1 MAKDLSQWSGKR
13 LHFIGIGGAGM
24 SGLARIALSHGIT
37 VSGSDAKD
45 STVLSALQALGAQV
59 WPEHKAVQVD
69 GADFIVYST
78 AIGASNVELTRAKEL
93 QIPLLTRAQALATLM
108 SQDRSIAVAGTHGKT
123 TTSSMLTVALQS
135 CGLDPSFAIGGTL
148 TSSGSNAHKGTG
160 DLFVAEADESD
171 GSFVEYHP
179 NAAIVT
185 NIEHDHVDFFAKP
198 EDVTNAFNSFASTIS
213 QDGILVYCADD
224 AGSAALGSGSKLR
237 SDLTVIS
244 YGTTEGSDLYID
256 SINLLAM
263 GSTARALW
271 KGRLIGTLSL
281 QVPGLHNVL
290 NAGAAL
296 AMGLALGAPAAE
308 LLSGL
313 ASFHGAGRRFE
324 LKGTVH
330 GIRVIDDYGHHP
342 TEITVTLN
350 AAKRYAGDGRV
361 LAIFQPHRYSRTQAF
376 MTEFSTALDI
386 ADEVILLEVYAA
398 SEKPIPGVSAE
409 QIAKAMQRGRFIPN
423 FIEASDWIIDNAK
436 PGDVILTLGAGDV
449 NSLAPIICDGLSR
462 RFNSP
467 A

>member
-59 WPEHKAVQVD
+59 WPEHKADQVD

-376 MTEFSTALDI
+376 MKEFSTALDI

>member
-1 MAKDLSQWSGKR
+1 MANDISQWSGKR

-37 VSGSDAKD
+37 VTGSDAKD

-59 WPEHKAVQVD
+59 WPEHKASQVD
-69 GADFIVYST
+69 GADYIIYST
-78 AIGASNVELTRAKEL
+78 AIGTSNAELARAREL
-93 QIPLLTRAQALATLM
+93 QIPLLTRAQALAILM

-171 GSFVEYHP
+171 GSFIEYHP

-198 EDVTNAFNSFASTIS
+198 EDVTNAFNSFAATIS
-213 QDGILVYCADD
+213 EDGVLVYCADD
-224 AGSAALGSGSKLR
+224 AGSAALGKNPALHSS
-237 SDLTVIS
+237 LTVIS
-244 YGTTEGSDLYID
+244 YGTAEGSDLFID

-263 GSTARALW
+263 GSTARVLW
-271 KGRLIGTLSL
+271 KGRLVGTLSL

-308 LLSGL
+308 LLAGL

-342 TEITVTLN
+342 TEITVTLD

-376 MTEFSTALDI
+376 MKEFSTALDI
-386 ADEVILLEVYAA
+386 ADEVILLEIYAA
-398 SEKPIPGVSAE
+398 SEKPIPGVSAA
-409 QIAKAMQRGRFIPN
+409 QIASAMQHGQFIPN
-423 FIEASDWIIDNAK
+423 FIEASDWVIDNAK
-436 PGDVILTLGAGDV
+436 TGDVILTLGAGDV
-449 NSLAPIICDGLSR
+449 NSLAPIICDGLAR
-462 RFNSP
+462 RFNTS